1 VITTRDS
8 VKEIA
13 DQAAFFAS
21 RPTMGEHL
29 AKLVSSTLPMG
40 RCILVSHAPPFGV
53 GLGVLHSGEDV
64 GSRAVRAFIEQHQPL
79 LTLSGHMT
87 KARTL
92 SERGDLPPES

>member
-64 GSRAVRAFIEQHQPL
+64 GSRAVPHRPL
-79 LTLSGHMT
+79 RTHRLSST
-87 KARTL
+87 RTDAPTQAYD
-92 SERGDLPPES
+92 EHH